1 FHFVTGGIH
10 EALRLARQAAGDKDV
25 KIGGGV
31 STLRQYLDAG
41 LVDSLHLAMAPVIL
55 GSGEALFTGLDLHA
69 LGFSVTHHQ
78 ATEQATH
85 LVLEKAK
92 T

>member
-1 FHFVTGGIH
+1 M
-10 EALRLARQAAGDKDV
+10 
-25 KIGGGV
+25 
-31 STLRQYLDAG
+31 STLRQYLEAG
-41 LVDSLHLAMAPVIL
+41 LVDSLHLALAPVVF
-55 GSGEALFTGLDLHA
+55 GRGEALFAGLDLNA
-69 LGFSVTHHQ
+69 LGFSVKHHK

>member
-1 FHFVTGGIH
+1 
-10 EALRLARQAAGDKDV
+10 
-25 KIGGGV
+25 
-31 STLRQYLDAG
+31 
-41 LVDSLHLAMAPVIL
+41 LVDSLHFAVSPVVL
-55 GSGEALFTGLDLHA
+55 GRGEALFTGLDLHA
-69 LGFSVTHHQ
+69 LGFSVTHHK